1 MLSSTGYKRIDI
13 SIDENGKVHIRTSG
27 FVGESCI
34 KESEALIKKLQE
46 AGLDVTTEDLKPTEE
61 YYATEKSRSR
71 VQQG

>member
-1 MLSSTGYKRIDI
+1 MASTGYKRIDI
-13 SIDENGKVHIRTSG
+13 AIDEKGKVHIQTSG

-46 AGLDVTTEDLKPTEE
+46 AGLDVSTEDLKRTEE
-61 YYATEKSRSR
+61 YYATEKGRSR